1 MYFNGIMIMS
11 KYSIFDV
18 VSDVVKD
25 GKVSISSNDT
35 ASKRI
40 AICNE
45 CPELKEPFKI
55 CSQCGCITTAKVK
68 FSKASCP
75 LGKW

>member
-1 MYFNGIMIMS
+1 MTMS

-18 VSDVVKD
+18 VSDVVKT
-25 GKVSISSNDT
+25 GKVSISSSDT
-35 ASKRI
+35 AAQRI
-40 AICNE
+40 AICNV

-55 CSQCGCITTAKVK
+55 CGQCGCQISAKSR
-68 FSKASCP
+68 FSKATCP

>member
-1 MYFNGIMIMS
+1 MIMS

-25 GKVSISSNDT
+25 GKVSMSSSDT

-40 AICNE
+40 AICNV
-45 CPELKEPFKI
+45 CPELKQPFAI
-55 CSQCGCITTAKVK
+55 CSKCGCNTNAKVR